1 MPRLTAHGGCIR
13 PRETTMPLY
22 RTTRAYQEP
31 IVQWSVD
38 HLLHNVGIL
47 LEMCV
52 GSGKTLVALMVAKR
66 LVDAGVIDRVLVITP
81 MVSIRK
87 QWVEYNEAIVTTST
101 YGIELLPVVETDKS
115 AEFVLEYKG
124 EGPLATPKVVA
135 GTFDLFRNSFDR
147 ITNDGL
153 INNLLPRTLIIVDE
167 GHHIFEDKTPLVS
180 PSQEAT
186 DGRPKPKSTSDCI
199 RKARSAGAKVIQ
211 LTGTP
216 SRYDGKSV
224 IFATDE
230 KRVWSFIDQML
241 VGYAPSLRSIIL
253 KVCDRGVSDSQ
264 TFQVPS
270 TEDEDIAIESLISD
284 LKSHPTALS
293 GIRVRCTKGHS
304 HRITVRKM
312 KAAIQASGLKVLVCV
327 TPNSGNLY
335 PEITSEDQQDWVEDQ
350 QDWAE
355 DQKEFEKLK
364 SRMKDEE
371 NRPSYAELK
380 SLADVV
386 IFLRK
391 ADEGLDIPAFNTM
404 YLWGIP
410 HSLATI
416 IQVIG
421 RILRWRKDGN
431 SPLFAGYPDEHLCD
445 SRVVICVTRSHLDSA
460 DEAMFM
466 HQVGGWLTS
475 IEIGSLLGKVVAK
488 VGSLPSSANG
498 SNPSVRDAFS
508 GIAEHLPE
516 AQKFLSLAEA
526 EFESAFLDPLGV
538 MQQNFKNKV
547 LTQLAKDHARNDPEC
562 KIPEDLLEKAIR
574 TSLAFSRKHST
585 EEGVEEIAEEI
596 SEDPTIQKIVRRLI
610 PEFIAEALE
619 GREES
624 FSEWVFNGE
633 RQNHYLNLGIRT
645 GVTLGLDQKIEKAE
659 AFHKSNNRWPGSNG
673 IPLTREAVPGEDYFF
688 SNLTQNKSWQE
699 AVTLKALEG
708 NELGEG
714 SRHEILKK
722 AWKKWQAQKGINFSD
737 LPTSLCSMLGVDS
750 LHPLLVYYLEAIWVP
765 VAFTWTQQLSVS
777 DLATLGS
784 LIHVASNKP
793 KRWNTEVKAAA
804 TKVND
809 FVERSGVQELVQ
821 LLANKTLSPIL
832 ENHAQ
837 R

>member
-1 MPRLTAHGGCIR
+1 
-13 PRETTMPLY
+13 
-22 RTTRAYQEP
+22 
-31 IVQWSVD
+31 
-38 HLLHNVGIL
+38 
-47 LEMCV
+47 MCV

-81 MVSIRK
+81 MTSIRK
-87 QWVEYNEAIVTTST
+87 QWVEYSQAEVKASD
-101 YGIELLPVVETDKS
+101 YGLKLLPVEETDKS
-115 AEFVLEYKG
+115 EVFVLRYKDD
-124 EGPLATPKVVA
+124 GPVATPKVVA

-153 INNLLPRTLIIVDE
+153 TNNLLPRTLIIGDE
-167 GHHIFEDKTPLVS
+167 GHHIFEDNTSLVS
-180 PSQEAT
+180 LPQGVT
-186 DGRPKPKSTSDCI
+186 DDEIPKTKSTSDCI
-199 RKARSAGAKVIQ
+199 RKARLAGAKVIQ

-216 SRYDGKSV
+216 SRYDKKPV
-224 IFATDE
+224 LFND
-230 KRVWSFIDQML
+230 KKLVWSFIDQML
-241 VGYAPSLRSIIL
+241 AGYAPSLRSRIL
-253 KVCDRGVSDSQ
+253 TVCDRGMSDSQ
-264 TFQVPS
+264 TSQIPS
-270 TEDEDIAIESLISD
+270 TEDEGTAIESLVSD

-293 GIRVRCTKGHS
+293 GIRVRCTKGHA

-327 TPNSGNLY
+327 TPNSGNNY
-335 PEITSEDQQDWVEDQ
+335 PKVSNEDQQEWIEDQ
-350 QDWAE
+350 QEWIE
-355 DQKEFEKLK
+355 DQQEWIEDKKEFDKLK
-364 SRMKDEE
+364 SRMKDKK
-371 NRPSYAELK
+371 NQPSYEDLK
-380 SLADVV
+380 NIADVV
-386 IFLRK
+386 IFLRQ

-421 RILRWRKDGN
+421 RILRWRKKWDGT
-431 SPLFAGYPDEHLCD
+431 PLFVGYPDEYLYD

-475 IEIGSLLGKVVAK
+475 IEIGSLLGRVVAK

-498 SNPSVRDAFS
+498 SNHSVRDSFS

-516 AQKFLSLAEA
+516 ALKYLSLAEA
-526 EFESAFLDPLGV
+526 EFESAFRDPLGV

-547 LTQLAKDHARNDPEC
+547 LTQLAKEHAHNDSEC
-562 KIPEDLLEKAIR
+562 KIPEDLLEKALR
-574 TSLAFSRKHST
+574 TSLSFSRKHFT
-585 EEGVEEIAEEI
+585 EEGAKKLAEEI
-596 SEDPTIQKIVRRLI
+596 SEDPTIQRIVQELI

-633 RQNHYLNLGIRT
+633 LQNHYLNLGIRT
-645 GVTLGLDQKIEKAE
+645 GVTLGLDQKIEKVE
-659 AFHKSNNRWPGSNG
+659 AFRKLKNRWPGSNG

-708 NELGEG
+708 SGEG
-714 SRHEILKK
+714 EDSRHEILKRV
-722 AWKKWQAQKGINFSD
+722 WKKWQSQKGINFSD

-750 LHPLLVYYLEAIWVP
+750 LHPLLVYYLEAIWAP
-765 VAFTWTQQLSVS
+765 LAFTWTQQLSVS

-784 LIHVASNKP
+784 LIHIASNRP

-821 LLANKTLSPIL
+821 LLANNTLSPIL